1 MKQILLLAVVH
12 LLIYHQYQ
20 KDKKEEKFFT
30 ANKTEV
36 AIKKE
41 QKSNLSNLLQDL
53 EVNKNESLFLF
64 ATGPVMYNFTD
75 YSFLLQK
82 NRD

>member
-1 MKQILLLAVVH
+1 MKQILLLAAVH

-30 ANKTEV
+30 YNKTEV
-36 AIKKE
+36 AIEKE
-41 QKSNLSNLLQDL
+41 QKSKLNSLLQDL
-53 EVNKNESLFLF
+53 QVNKNESLFLF

-75 YSFLLQK
+75 YSFLLKK
-82 NRD
+82 NRE